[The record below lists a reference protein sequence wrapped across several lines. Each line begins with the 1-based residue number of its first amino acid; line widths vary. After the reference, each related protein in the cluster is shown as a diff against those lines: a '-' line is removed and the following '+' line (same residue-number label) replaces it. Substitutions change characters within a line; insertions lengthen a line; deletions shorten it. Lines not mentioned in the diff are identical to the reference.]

1 MAGYLLHQGAT
12 VMCQHTGHAHPTQ
25 VSTRVTVNNGQAI
38 ITQSSIYT
46 ITACQF
52 PSMTSG
58 APPCVTAQWLS
69 VATRVR
75 SNGQFVLL
83 QDSQALCTPN
93 GTPLQVLS
101 TQTRVKAV

>member
-38 ITQSSIYT
+38 ITQSSIYN
-46 ITACQF
+46 ITSCSLAGSTP
-52 PSMTSG
+52 PS
-58 APPCVTAQWLS
+58 PCLTAQWLS

-83 QDSQALCTPN
+83 QDSQSLTSTS
-93 GTPLQVLS
+93 TPLQVLS